1 MNSSPTQA
9 PQSDVTVQIKYMVA
23 VRDQTGRSQ
32 EQIALPKGSTL
43 RDLADRL
50 NERYT
55 LSLPNPRV
63 MATLNGRGWEQF
75 PSKLATELADGD
87 VVCLF
92 SLLAGG

>member
-1 MNSSPTQA
+1 MNPSPTQR

-23 VRDQTGRSQ
+23 VRDRTGRNQ

-50 NERYT
+50 NERYA

-63 MATLNGRGWEQF
+63 MATLNGKGWEQF
-75 PSKLATELADGD
+75 PSKLATKLADGD
-87 VVCLF
+87 VVYLF